1 MSLPWKLAQQGDR
14 CLLIQFGGGIS
25 LETGLRCTQ
34 AALRLRLQAPACVL
48 DLVPSFTAVAVHFRP
63 DGSEDQL
70 ERLQAYIHDALHDL
84 DAVGNEA
91 GSGALI
97 EIPVCYGGDHGPD
110 LAGMAKQLGLSET
123 QLITLHS
130 GSPQLVFMVGFAP
143 GAPYLGILPETL
155 DLPRRATPRTA
166 LPKGSVAIA
175 NRQTIIY
182 PNQSPGGWHLIG
194 RTPLD
199 LFDAKRSPAARLA
212 PGDQVRFIPITPE
225 QFEHWTQP

>member
-1 MSLPWKLAQQGDR
+1 MSSSWQLVQQGDR
-14 CLLIQFGGGIS
+14 CLLLQFDGGIS

-34 AALRLRLQAPACVL
+34 AAYRLRLHAPACVR
-48 DLVPSFTAVAVHFRP
+48 DLVPSFNAVAIHFQP
-63 DGSEDQL
+63 DGSDDLL
-70 ERLQAYIHDALHDL
+70 ERLQAYIRNALHDL
-84 DAVGNEA
+84 DAVGSKA
-91 GSGALI
+91 GAGALI

-110 LAGMAKQLGLSET
+110 LADMARQLGLSEA
-123 QLITLHS
+123 QLIALHS
-130 GSPQLVFMVGFAP
+130 GTPQLVFMVGFAP
-143 GAPYLGILPETL
+143 GAPYLGILPAEL

-194 RTPLD
+194 RTPVD
-199 LFDAKRSPAARLA
+199 LFDAARSPAARLT